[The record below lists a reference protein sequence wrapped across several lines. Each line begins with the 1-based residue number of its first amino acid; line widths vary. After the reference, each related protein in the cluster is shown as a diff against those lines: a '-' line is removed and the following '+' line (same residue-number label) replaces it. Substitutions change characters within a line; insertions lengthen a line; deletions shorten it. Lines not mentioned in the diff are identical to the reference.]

1 MSMTPDQ
8 MRQLVEDMLDTQL
21 LADGFSVDQPVRGQP
36 GPPATAADLQRL
48 ATHLNGHGLPFPPSY
63 LQFLALF
70 DGIEGFRRLESF
82 DLRSVAVILAEAED
96 DEEELEDFAP
106 VNRFV
111 IGTGYAT
118 AVVGF
123 DPSSADALGEM
134 KVVEYSVDGDAT
146 EHASFE
152 AFLQFNLELFREIL
166 AREQADRS
174 GLADD

>member
-1 MSMTPDQ
+1 MTPDQ
-8 MRQLVEDMLDTQL
+8 MRQLVDEMLDTQFL
-21 LADGFSVDQPVRGQP
+21 TDRSSVDQPRRGQP
-36 GPPATAADLQRL
+36 GPPASAVDLQRL
-48 ATHLNGHGLPFPPSY
+48 ATHLASHGIAFPPSY
-63 LQFLALF
+63 LQFLSLF

-82 DLRSVAVILAEAED
+82 DLRSVAVILSEAED

-123 DPSSADALGEM
+123 DPSSVDPLGEM
-134 KVVEYSVDGDAT
+134 KVVEFSVDGDAT

-166 AREQADRS
+166 AREQADRA